1 MNDQDALLADQR
13 KDVQACRVQDMAGS
27 LQSLCWGSAALG
39 GVMSAY
45 FSGSLVDAWGP
56 RGVFAA
62 TAVFPLIVS
71 VAALLI
77 SEKPTSLV
85 PGGKPSFSRDIAAQ
99 PISAQLH
106 AWDNHLGCFVHLPCV
121 MTLNHVEQLK
131 ATDIKFLLISNVR
144 SPFLR

>member
-1 MNDQDALLADQR
+1 
-13 KDVQACRVQDMAGS
+13 
-27 LQSLCWGSAALG
+27 
-39 GVMSAY
+39 MSAY

-85 PGGKPSFSRDIAAQ
+85 PGGGVI
-99 PISAQLH
+99 
-106 AWDNHLGCFVHLPCV
+106 
-121 MTLNHVEQLK
+121 LK
-131 ATDIKFLLISNVR
+131 EALAKLKIE
-144 SPFLR
+144 

>member
-1 MNDQDALLADQR
+1 MYFAQTIRHQEGHIKCSRLATE
-13 KDVQACRVQDMAGS
+13 VFVGCLQDMAGS
-27 LQSLCWGSAALG
+27 LQSLCWGSAAVG

-85 PGGKPSFSRDIAAQ
+85 PGGGITFRNTLSLIEVQ
-99 PISAQLH
+99 YI
-106 AWDNHLGCFVHLPCV
+106 GC
-121 MTLNHVEQLK
+121 M
-131 ATDIKFLLISNVR
+131 
-144 SPFLR
+144 